1 VELAVIELSSTS
13 NPLLRTVR
21 LVAAQSR
28 RAPAD
33 LVLAEGLR
41 VLEEASAS
49 GHPVTAVILSGEFGT
64 TPRQQALVTGWSM
77 AGTRVYRVRGKVLRS
92 ISSVL
97 EPQGAIAL
105 VRLPAATLSDVRHK
119 SVTGLLCACSI
130 QDPGNLGTLIRTAAA
145 AGCSLVCTTPGTA
158 SPRNPKAIRA
168 SAGAFFRLPVVE
180 GVPPTE
186 ILGFCRAKGLQPY
199 RTDSR
204 SGVDCFRVDLRS
216 PFALLLGNEA
226 RGIGPG
232 EWSDLPSLR
241 IHMAGGVES
250 LNVAAAGAVILFEAL
265 RQRSGVSTR

>member
-1 VELAVIELSSTS
+1 MIELSSTS

-64 TPRQQALVTGWSM
+64 TPRQQALITGWSM

-105 VRLPAATLSDVRHK
+105 VRLPAATRKIS
-119 SVTGLLCACSI
+119 
-130 QDPGNLGTLIRTAAA
+130 
-145 AGCSLVCTTPGTA
+145 
-158 SPRNPKAIRA
+158 
-168 SAGAFFRLPVVE
+168 
-180 GVPPTE
+180 
-186 ILGFCRAKGLQPY
+186 
-199 RTDSR
+199 
-204 SGVDCFRVDLRS
+204 
-216 PFALLLGNEA
+216 
-226 RGIGPG
+226 
-232 EWSDLPSLR
+232 
-241 IHMAGGVES
+241 
-250 LNVAAAGAVILFEAL
+250 
-265 RQRSGVSTR
+265 